1 MNLQPGH
8 VGESGPCLGRY
19 AVSVLQEGR
28 AQPNGSYGS
37 YPTHRPHQ
45 PWGSSTSRAT
55 MCGMLAI
62 CNVQLVG
69 GSNIKEKK
77 KRKIEKG
84 PYGRQPHQ
92 GGEQR
97 CSV

>member
-8 VGESGPCLGRY
+8 VDESGPCLGRY
-19 AVSVLQEGR
+19 VVTILQEGR

-62 CNVQLVG
+62 ANVSLTG
-69 GSNIKEKK
+69 GSTIYDS
-77 KRKIEKG
+77 RI
-84 PYGRQPHQ
+84 PYV
-92 GGEQR
+92 EA
-97 CSV
+97 